1 MSAILAIQS
10 KLKCA
15 KSHNNPFGK
24 FNYRKCE
31 DILEALKPLLIE
43 HGVTMV
49 VSDNCL
55 HFEGGHIVIE
65 ATVKCDDGG
74 KLYEARGYAGV
85 EKAGGMSLSQ
95 SFGAASSYAR
105 KYALNGLFLIDDSV
119 DDDGLKPQ
127 IPAKVLKATQPLN
140 ESKQERLLR
149 VIADLDTQDAQL
161 WRDIVPFDDGIHKG
175 KSLGV
180 LIGTEEGRNLIS
192 YMVKAIDRVEYPNAG
207 YILDSA
213 QQATK

>member
-15 KSHNNPFGK
+15 KSHNNSFGK

-65 ATVKCDDGG
+65 ATVTCDDAG

-119 DDDGLKPQ
+119 DDDGMKPQ
-127 IPAKVLKATQPLN
+127 IPAKVSKATEPLT
-140 ESKQERLLR
+140 ESKQERLQR
-149 VIADLDTQDAQL
+149 VIADLDTQDPQA
-161 WRDIVPFDDGIHKG
+161 WRDDGIHKG
-175 KSLGV
+175 KTLGV
-180 LIGTEEGRNLIS
+180 IIQADEGKSLIS
-192 YMVKAIDRVEYPNAG
+192 YMIKTLDRIQHPNAG

>member
-15 KSHNNPFGK
+15 KSHNNSFGK

-65 ATVKCDDGG
+65 ATVTCDDAG

-119 DDDGLKPQ
+119 DDDGMKPQ
-127 IPAKVLKATQPLN
+127 IPAKVSKATEPLT
-140 ESKQERLLR
+140 ESKQERLQR
-149 VIADLDTQDAQL
+149 VIADLDTQDPQA
-161 WRDIVPFDDGIHKG
+161 WRDIVLFDDGIHKG
-175 KSLGV
+175 KTLGV
-180 LIGTEEGRNLIS
+180 IIQADEGKSLIS
-192 YMVKAIDRVEYPNAG
+192 YMIKTLDRIQHPNAG